1 MTAKFKNS
9 CSPQKT
15 GKGCGKYPAGSLNS
29 YKAIVDAYILD
40 GQLELTQMLSD
51 FRDLKHGVAVRYAS
65 RGQTTDGK
73 RHLHQRRLKKST
85 LAEVERLLTSVDLRQ
100 YRDFASLYKAIANR
114 LDRCSG
120 VGPLMKY
127 DTALRIGAN
136 LGVFPERVYLHSGTS
151 AGAKAL
157 GFSVKDSPIERSRL
171 PKEFRSL
178 APHELEDCLCI
189 FKDQLQEIS
198 NVGQYPQA
206 GSPALR

>member
-1 MTAKFKNS
+1 MSAKSKNY

-15 GKGCGKYPAGSLNS
+15 GKKCCKHPEGSLKS
-29 YKAIVDAYILD
+29 YKAIVDAYEDRYKAPLN
-40 GQLELTQMLSD
+40 GMLSEFKKEKYVD
-51 FRDLKHGVAVRYAS
+51 AVGYAS

-171 PKEFRSL
+171 PKAFHSL
-178 APHELEDCLCI
+178 EPHELEDCLCI
-189 FKDQLQEIS
+189 FKPALQELS
-198 NVGQYPQA
+198 KLGRYPQSD
-206 GSPALR
+206 SPPLR

>member
-1 MTAKFKNS
+1 MSAKSKNY

-15 GKGCGKYPAGSLNS
+15 GKKCCKYPKGSLGS
-29 YKAIVDAYILD
+29 YKAIVDAYERDYKESLDNIL
-40 GQLELTQMLSD
+40 GE
-51 FRDLKHGVAVRYAS
+51 FGKLKHGVAVRYAS

-85 LAEVERLLTSVDLRQ
+85 LAEVERLLMSMDLRQ
-100 YRDFASLYKAIANR
+100 YRDFASLYDAIANG

-120 VGPLMKY
+120 VGSLMKY

-157 GFSVKDSPIERSRL
+157 GFSVEDSPIERSRL

>member
-1 MTAKFKNS
+1 MTAKSMNY

-15 GKGCGKYPAGSLNS
+15 GKKCCKYPEGSLKS
-29 YKAIVDAYILD
+29 YKAIVDAYEDHYKAPLN
-40 GQLELTQMLSD
+40 GMLSEFKKEKYVD
-51 FRDLKHGVAVRYAS
+51 AVRYAS

-73 RHLHQRRLKKST
+73 RHPHQWRLKMST
-85 LAEVERLLTSVDLRQ
+85 LAEVERLLMSMDLRQ
-100 YRDFASLYKAIANR
+100 YRDFASLHKAIAKR

-136 LGVFPERVYLHSGTS
+136 LGVFPEQVYLHSGTS
-151 AGAKAL
+151 TGAKAL
-157 GFSVKDSPIERSRL
+157 GFSVEDSPIERSRL

-189 FKDQLQEIS
+189 FKDELQKLPK
-198 NVGQYPQA
+198 VGQYLQA
-206 GSPALR
+206 GSPPLR